1 MTDLKPRDASS
12 RPLIGVWVVLLVL
25 LGVFPFVLLG
35 IYAHPSADDW
45 YMAADSVEKG
55 FWKANLDYYRGA
67 TGRFLSS
74 AFLFMNPILIS
85 FGAFKCYSVCL
96 VLGLVACARWAV
108 GAWFPQMS
116 GIWKWAAALS
126 GMTLYLWG
134 MASPAQGFYWGTGS
148 AGYTL
153 PALMTL
159 AIAALTGR
167 QSLEPGWKPSATV
180 LVLSAM
186 LAVAATGC
194 TEVAMALLLLH
205 VLALNALVVWRNRCV
220 SRPLAV
226 LLLAILIGAAIVML
240 APGNATRSSLY
251 SNGVNHVLPAA
262 VALALKLGVRQV
274 GGWLVYLPFVPFSL
288 LAISAWPLASS
299 GGERQR
305 AVELIILAFVLMV
318 SGVFGALFLG
328 TWSMGAALPLRAVN
342 LMLFFF
348 IIDWIVLL
356 AGLVALVRS
365 LELRLPHSR
374 LLCAVAILP
383 LLAAAAFSS
392 GNNVKDAW
400 RDLVGGAAA
409 RYDEES
415 SRRHT
420 FIRTYKDADVVVPPL
435 TARPVT
441 IFFNDLTP
449 DPANWRNTGC
459 ARFFRK
465 RSVALSHA
473 VPFNP

>member
-55 FWKANLDYYRGA
+55 FWKANVDYYKGA

-74 AFLFMNPILIS
+74 AFLFMNPILFS

-96 VLGLVACARWAV
+96 VLGLLASARWAV

-116 GIWKWAAALS
+116 SMWKWAAALS
-126 GMTLYLWG
+126 GVTLFLWG
-134 MASPAQGFYWGTGS
+134 MASPAQAFYWGTGS

-153 PALMTL
+153 PAVMSL

-167 QSLEPGWKPSATV
+167 QSLESGWKPSAVV
-180 LVLSAM
+180 LALSAL

-205 VLALNALVVWRNRCV
+205 VLALNALVVWRNRRI
-220 SRPLAV
+220 SWPLAV
-226 LLLAILIGAAIVML
+226 LLLTIVFGAAIVMF

-262 VALALKLGVRQV
+262 LALALKLGVRQV
-274 GGWLVYLPFVPFSL
+274 GGWLVYLPFLPFSL
-288 LAISAWPLASS
+288 IAISAWPAALGVS
-299 GGERQR
+299 RQR
-305 AVELIILAFVLMV
+305 AVELIFLAVVLMAG
-318 SGVFGALFLG
+318 GVFGAFFLG
-328 TWSMGAALPLRAVN
+328 AWSMGAALPLRAVN

-348 IIDWIVLL
+348 IIDWCVLL
-356 AGLVALVRS
+356 AGIVALLRAV
-365 LELRLPHSR
+365 ELHMPRPG
-374 LLCAVAILP
+374 LLSALGILL
-383 LLAAAAFSS
+383 LLAAAAFSP

-400 RDLVGGAAA
+400 RDLGGGAAL
-409 RYDEES
+409 RYDQES
-415 SRRHT
+415 SQRHAY
-420 FIRTYKDADVVVPPL
+420 IRASREADVLVPPL
-435 TARPVT
+435 TARPAT
-441 IFFNDLTP
+441 LFFNDLTP
-449 DPANWRNTGC
+449 DPTNWRNTGC

-465 RSVALSHA
+465 HSVALNST
-473 VPFNP
+473 VLPNP